1 MTLYEGRTGGGG
13 GAFFFFFHLRNV
25 DLLSGSDTAQS
36 IILFLNQDTFSI
48 LLYR

>member
-1 MTLYEGRTGGGG
+1 MKDELE
-13 GAFFFFFHLRNV
+13 AAAAHSFFFFHLRNV